1 MHGSNT
7 FRKTPPNEV
16 MAPKKLGLYM
26 QTCAHQALSMYL
38 FFRKKVVSGRALIG
52 LRSGR
57 PVEICCPLFVLVKSL
72 FDLWIECE
80 GDLGGR
86 QVIFTPFNFGFHHWN
101 IKKGVA

>member
-1 MHGSNT
+1 MCSPSFKHIS
-7 FRKTPPNEV
+7 
-16 MAPKKLGLYM
+16 
-26 QTCAHQALSMYL
+26 L
-38 FFRKKVVSGRALIG
+38 FWKEVVSGRALIG

-101 IKKGVA
+101 IKKGVAYALFTLGFVE